1 MLLSKADKS
10 SVFVNLLVLFNSI
23 FKLSKNW
30 AIDKYLSKSIDT
42 LDLFW
47 LIANVKDSIN
57 WFKFTSASLFKLNLS
72 VELVFTN
79 SICLLIDSKALFNL
93 DTDSFLVYL
102 C

>member
-47 LIANVKDSIN
+47 LIANVKI
-57 WFKFTSASLFKLNLS
+57 
-72 VELVFTN
+72 
-79 SICLLIDSKALFNL
+79 LLIDLNL
-93 DTDSFLVYL
+93 LQHLYLSLIFL
-102 C
+102 

>member
-30 AIDKYLSKSIDT
+30 EIDKYLSKSIDT

-57 WFKFTSASLFKLNLS
+57 WFKFTFDN
-72 VELVFTN
+72 
-79 SICLLIDSKALFNL
+79 
-93 DTDSFLVYL
+93 
-102 C
+102 